1 MHCKNCGAELN
12 PRAKFCPSCG
22 TAVEASGPKDEAQ
35 AEVTPEPFAPAV
47 LEPLPAPE
55 PIPAPEP
62 VGTPASESESQPVS
76 APVATP
82 APEPEPEPEP
92 VAMPAPEAMPAP
104 APEPTSAPASE
115 PVPTPVPAPGSA
127 PAEGPA
133 PKTKVPW
140 YASVPARIVIGL
152 FGVFLLVS
160 GIIKLA
166 GVFNPAPPT
175 DKADKPVVVEGAG
188 KPATVTFYGGG
199 TDKGTVEPIETTTG
213 ETIKL
218 PENGFESKKH
228 HFAGWARIEDGTD
241 GQDVSA
247 TTEPLAPGTEVVVET
262 EQEKYAA
269 VWDIEVKFDGN
280 GAGGKMDSVY
290 VPIDSDYTLPD
301 NGFESNGLHFIG
313 WTTNHEDIGP
323 GTPLYAVGDTW
334 KATTNVT
341 FVARWQ
347 PGTPIQDISIT
358 DSGKTIEGSFTG
370 LSGDSNGC
378 ILRVTNNTADPLTL
392 ETTYRFVNAA
402 GGLRDK
408 QIETSYIEPG
418 ASRLLHATDLKRSD
432 GIEYEIQPKAE
443 AFHKPIGENVK
454 VEQTS
459 ATADELTL
467 KITNPGPN
475 TVLVSHVRCLIK
487 MPDGSIFGGDSYKTG
502 TLKPNESLEATFT
515 KDSMYDFQLFT
526 TFEGAEPTYSI
537 DGYAYSK

>member
-1 MHCKNCGAELN
+1 MHCKNCGAELD

-22 TAVEASGPKDEAQ
+22 TAVEASGPKGEAQ
-35 AEVTPEPFAPAV
+35 AEVTQEPFAPTV

-55 PIPAPEP
+55 PIPAPAP
-62 VGTPASESESQPVS
+62 VGTPAFEPDLESE
-76 APVATP
+76 AAP
-82 APEPEPEPEP
+82 APQPEP
-92 VAMPAPEAMPAP
+92 VAAPGPESVPEPVTAP
-104 APEPTSAPASE
+104 APEP
-115 PVPTPVPAPGSA
+115 VPAPGAAST
-127 PAEGPA
+127 EGPV
-133 PKTKVPW
+133 PKPKVPW
-140 YASVPARIVIGL
+140 YSSVPARIVIGL
-152 FGVFLLVS
+152 FGVFLVVS
-160 GIIKLA
+160 GIIRIVGA
-166 GVFNPAPPT
+166 FNPAPPT
-175 DKADKPVVVEGAG
+175 DKTDKPVVVEGAG

-199 TDKGTVEPIETTTG
+199 TDEGTVEPIETTTG

-218 PENGFESKKH
+218 PENGFESKRY
-228 HFAGWARIEDGTD
+228 HFAGWARIEDGAD
-241 GQDVSA
+241 GQNPSA
-247 TTEPLAPGTEVVVET
+247 ATEPLAPGTEVVVET

-280 GAGGKMDSVY
+280 GAGGKMDNAY
-290 VPIDSDYTLPD
+290 VAIDSDYTLPE
-301 NGFESNGLHFIG
+301 NGFESNGLHFLG
-313 WTTNHEDIGP
+313 WTTNHQDIGP
-323 GTPLYAVGDTW
+323 GTPLYGVGDTW
-334 KATTNVT
+334 KATANVT

-443 AFHKPIGENVK
+443 AFHKPIGENIK